1 MASDETVD
9 RKALI
14 REYRETP
21 RTAGVY
27 RVTHAPSGRT
37 LVGSSPDV
45 PAMLNRIKAQ
55 LRMGAHRNA
64 RLQKD
69 WNDGD
74 PGDFV
79 FEIVDTLS
87 PRDDPAY
94 DPSADLRELAALWVE
109 RLARPGDEAY

>member
-1 MASDETVD
+1 MVD

-14 REYRETP
+14 REYKDTP

-37 LVGSSPDV
+37 LVGSSPDA

-69 WNDGD
+69 WDDGD

-94 DPSADLRELAALWVE
+94 NASDDLRELEALWVE
-109 RLARPGDEAY
+109 RLALSAGGAY